1 MSDDALK
8 NELDEIRRFKALAP
22 LFRKG
27 WAKLHPMPA
36 RDRALIDAAFSQTA
50 ELKKAPLTKAPP
62 KKGTVV
68 PFRRKSATKE
78 QPEQSQTKKQGP
90 SHSH

>member
-1 MSDDALK
+1 MSDDSLDAD
-8 NELDEIRRFKALAP
+8 LDEIRRFKALAP

-36 RDRALIDAAFSQTA
+36 RDRALIDAAFSQTQ
-50 ELKKAPLTKAPP
+50 EGTKAQIT
-62 KKGTVV
+62 KAQKEKSTIV
-68 PFRRKSATKE
+68 PVRRKSATKE
-78 QPEQSQTKKQGP
+78 QPEQSQPKKQGP

>member
-1 MSDDALK
+1 MSDDSLDAD
-8 NELDEIRRFKALAP
+8 LDEIRRLKALAP

-27 WAKLHPMPA
+27 WGKLHPMPA
-36 RDRALIDAAFSQTA
+36 RDRALIDAAFSQTV
-50 ELKKAPLTKAPP
+50 ELTKAPLTKAPT

-68 PFRRKSATKE
+68 PLRRKPASKE